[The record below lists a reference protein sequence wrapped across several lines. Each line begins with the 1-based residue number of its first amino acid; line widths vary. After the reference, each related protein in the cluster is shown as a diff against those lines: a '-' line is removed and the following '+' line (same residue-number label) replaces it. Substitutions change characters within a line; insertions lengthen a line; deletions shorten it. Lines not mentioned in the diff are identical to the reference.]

1 MTSFVVIDDDRTV
14 RSVLIKIIE
23 QYGLGDVCAEA
34 DNGLLGE
41 ELILRYKP
49 DIVIIDLLLPYQ
61 DGMSIIKKVKS
72 LNVKSTFIMLSQVSD
87 KVMIAKA
94 YELGIE
100 FFISKPINVIEVV
113 NIIKRVGEYLTMKKT
128 FAAIESTVMNLGRK
142 SEKDKDKK
150 SDIIKRLL
158 NQIMADLGILGD
170 LGSKDIM
177 NICTMLYENPEY
189 GDTLEETQLSDL
201 LKLLQS
207 KYSSEGRVSKSD
219 FKAIEMRMRRTV
231 GKAMK
236 NIAAMGIEDF
246 SNDKFALY
254 SSSLF
259 DYVDV
264 KAEMD
269 YIRGKTK
276 YNGKVNIKSFIKRLL
291 VMLEQIA

>member
-189 GDTLEETQLSDL
+189 GDTLEETQLSDS

>member
-1 MTSFVVIDDDRTV
+1 MTSFIVIDDDRTV

-41 ELILRYKP
+41 EMILRYKP
-49 DIVIIDLLLPYQ
+49 DIVIIDLLLPHQ

-72 LNVKSTFIMLSQVSD
+72 LNVKSMFIMLSQVSD
-87 KVMIAKA
+87 KDMIARA
-94 YELGIE
+94 YEMGIE

-113 NIIKRVGEYLTMKKT
+113 NVIRRVREYLAMKKT
-128 FAAIESTVMNLGRK
+128 FEAIESTVMNLGRSADSEPSRK
-142 SEKDKDKK
+142 SGVV
-150 SDIIKRLL
+150 KRLL

-170 LGSKDIM
+170 LGSRDIM

-207 KYSSEGRVSKSD
+207 KYTSEGRVSKSD

-231 GKAMK
+231 AKAMK

-246 SNDKFALY
+246 SNDKFVLY

-259 DYVDV
+259 DYVEV

-269 YIRGKTK
+269 YIRGKAM

>member
-1 MTSFVVIDDDRTV
+1 LTSFIVIDDDRTV

-23 QYGLGDVCAEA
+23 QYSLGEVYAEA

-41 ELILRYKP
+41 EMILRYKP
-49 DIVIIDLLLPYQ
+49 DIVIIDLLLPHQ

-72 LNVKSTFIMLSQVSD
+72 LNVKSMFIMLSQVSD
-87 KVMIAKA
+87 KDMIARA
-94 YELGIE
+94 YEMGIE

-113 NIIKRVGEYLTMKKT
+113 NVIRRVREYLAMKKT
-128 FAAIESTVMNLGRK
+128 FEAIESTVMNLGRSADSEPSRK
-142 SEKDKDKK
+142 SEVV
-150 SDIIKRLL
+150 KRLL

-170 LGSKDIM
+170 LGSRDIM

-207 KYSSEGRVSKSD
+207 KYTSEGRVSKSD

-231 GKAMK
+231 AKAMK

-246 SNDKFALY
+246 SNDKFVLY

-259 DYVDV
+259 DYVEV

-269 YIRGKTK
+269 YIRGKAM

>member
-1 MTSFVVIDDDRTV
+1 MTSFIVIDDDRTV

-23 QYGLGDVCAEA
+23 QYSLGEVYAEA

-41 ELILRYKP
+41 EMILRYKP
-49 DIVIIDLLLPYQ
+49 DIVIIDFLLPHQ

-72 LNVKSTFIMLSQVSD
+72 LNVKSMFIMLSQVSD
-87 KVMIAKA
+87 KDMIARA
-94 YELGIE
+94 YEMGIE

-113 NIIKRVGEYLTMKKT
+113 NVIRRVREYLAMKKT
-128 FAAIESTVMNLGRK
+128 FEAIESTVMNLGRSADSEPSRK
-142 SEKDKDKK
+142 SGVV
-150 SDIIKRLL
+150 KRLL

-170 LGSKDIM
+170 LGSRDIM

-207 KYSSEGRVSKSD
+207 KYTSEGRVSKSD

-231 GKAMK
+231 AKAMK

-246 SNDKFALY
+246 SNDKFVLY

-259 DYVDV
+259 DYVEV

-269 YIRGKTK
+269 YIRGK
-276 YNGKVNIKSFIKRLL
+276 
-291 VMLEQIA
+291 A

>member
-1 MTSFVVIDDDRTV
+1 LTSFIVIDDDRTV

-23 QYGLGDVCAEA
+23 QYGLGEVCAEA

-41 ELILRYKP
+41 EMILRYKP
-49 DIVIIDLLLPYQ
+49 DIVIIDLLLPHQ

-72 LNVKSTFIMLSQVSD
+72 LNVKSMFIMLSQVSD
-87 KVMIAKA
+87 KDMIARA
-94 YELGIE
+94 YEMGIE

-113 NIIKRVGEYLTMKKT
+113 NVIRRVREYLAMKKT
-128 FAAIESTVMNLGRK
+128 FEAIESTVMNLGRSADSEPSRK
-142 SEKDKDKK
+142 SEVV
-150 SDIIKRLL
+150 KRLL

-170 LGSKDIM
+170 LGSRDIM

-207 KYSSEGRVSKSD
+207 KYTSEGRVSKSD

-231 GKAMK
+231 AKAMK

-246 SNDKFALY
+246 SNDKFVLY

-259 DYVDV
+259 DYVEV

-269 YIRGKTK
+269 YIRGKAM

>member
-1 MTSFVVIDDDRTV
+1 MTSFIVIDDDRTV

-23 QYGLGDVCAEA
+23 QYSLGEVYAEA

-41 ELILRYKP
+41 EMILRYKP
-49 DIVIIDLLLPYQ
+49 DIVIIDFLLPHQ

-72 LNVKSTFIMLSQVSD
+72 LNVKSMFIMLSQVSD
-87 KVMIAKA
+87 KDMIARA
-94 YELGIE
+94 YEMGIE

-113 NIIKRVGEYLTMKKT
+113 NVIRRVREYLAMKKT
-128 FAAIESTVMNLGRK
+128 FEAIESTVMNLGRSADSEPSRK
-142 SEKDKDKK
+142 SEVV
-150 SDIIKRLL
+150 KRLL

-170 LGSKDIM
+170 LGSRDIM

-207 KYSSEGRVSKSD
+207 KYTSEGRVSKSD

-231 GKAMK
+231 AKAMK

-246 SNDKFALY
+246 SNDKFVLY

-259 DYVDV
+259 DYVEV

-269 YIRGKTK
+269 YIRGKAM